1 MLESQPNITKVHR
14 DERKYIIGPNGGKIG
29 IACQEALVTFGSTEM
44 TIEILSSEIGVSKEE
59 YKRMIGNGLTDELK
73 ETRPELINFRLWA
86 QKTKLYVMGNNNSND
101 NKPEIVQ
108 KKFEEEER
116 YLASDVDFVGKNY
129 SYHFIK
135 SHLFQSN
142 FSAPIEDRLIQGGCK
157 VLDVACGSGTW
168 LLDLSTNYENSHFSG
183 LDFQAIYP
191 QEIKPP
197 NLDFIK
203 ADILD
208 GLPFPDNEFDFVH
221 QDTLTYDLQ
230 RNQWDFVLS
239 ELIRITKPGGF
250 IEITELYFSYSDLG
264 PILYKLLNG
273 LRMHLKKQMV
283 DTDVM
288 YDLEPML
295 KSQPHITQVHRDER
309 EIIMG
314 PHGGKLGL
322 ALQEVYEIFSS
333 TEKTIEIISSEM
345 EVSKEEYKQM
355 IGKKLTKEISEIG
368 PKFYIFRL
376 WTQKVIN

>member
-1 MLESQPNITKVHR
+1 
-14 DERKYIIGPNGGKIG
+14 
-29 IACQEALVTFGSTEM
+29 
-44 TIEILSSEIGVSKEE
+44 
-59 YKRMIGNGLTDELK
+59 
-73 ETRPELINFRLWA
+73 
-86 QKTKLYVMGNNNSND
+86 MGNNNSNE

-108 KKFEEEER
+108 KKFEEEEH

-208 GLPFPDNEFDFVH
+208 GLPFPDNEFDFS
-221 QDTLTYDLQ
+221 
-230 RNQWDFVLS
+230 NQ
-239 ELIRITKPGGF
+239 T
-250 IEITELYFSYSDLG
+250 SDLG

-322 ALQEVYEIFSS
+322 AFQEVYEIFSS